1 GDIARRRA
9 GGLPAPARA
18 GSLRSRRAPP
28 GRGGADRGA
37 GSLTAVRS
45 PPYRRRRGGD
55 DMTPTVHLQLG
66 MSQATLGG
74 NNNRVYMGRDPACG
88 LSFGDPSL
96 SRRHAEV
103 FLEGGYAFIRDLGSS
118 NGTWVN
124 GQMVGPQP
132 VQLMPGQTIYLG
144 MVPLVASWQ

>member
-1 GDIARRRA
+1 MMA
-9 GGLPAPARA
+9 
-18 GSLRSRRAPP
+18 
-28 GRGGADRGA
+28 
-37 GSLTAVRS
+37 
-45 PPYRRRRGGD
+45 
-55 DMTPTVHLQLG
+55 PTVQLQLG

-74 NNNRVYMGRDPACG
+74 TSNRIYMGRDPACG

-124 GQMVGPQP
+124 GQMVGAQP

-144 MVPLVASWQ
+144 MVPLVASWHSEAGVEGGRTMAVAMPPELRAMVAERQAQMAMLARAPVATPVPGGFPQG